1 MKPIFYAYMITVL
14 VFSAC
19 SSGKST
25 FERGN
30 YYEAVITSVNR
41 LRRNSDHKKSVETLR
56 QAYPM
61 AVAFYED
68 RAKTALGSSEK
79 FKWTEVVKSY
89 TTINVMHDEIK
100 RCPGALAVI
109 PNPVNYYAKLQEAKQ
124 HAAEEHYAAGIV
136 ALQFGDR
143 QHAKE
148 AYALF
153 KLANDYVAGYK
164 DVNNYLEAA
173 LAAATVK
180 ILVEPIPVHT
190 KSAGVSAEFFN
201 DKISEYVHSAPIS
214 EFVRFYTRAEAQ
226 KLKLNPDH
234 IIQLQF
240 DDFTVGQVYKHEK
253 EVQLSKDSIVM
264 ATYITASAT
273 PAQGTNTVAP
283 TTPAKNNLL
292 APGPGGVTPK
302 APVTASPAPVANVEA
317 ERAAREKAEKERLER
332 ERLERE
338 RLERERLERERLER
352 ERLERER
359 LERERLER
367 ERLERERLER
377 ERLERERLEREKLER
392 ERLERERLEKER
404 IARELAEKQK
414 AAQAHAD
421 QALAEK
427 LRTEKEAA
435 ERAAKEAAD
444 KVNAAAAQAE
454 KDRLERARLET
465 ERLEKERLEKERLE
479 KEKLEKE
486 RLEKERLEKERLEK
500 EKAERE
506 LAEKL
511 KAEKERAEKA
521 AAEKALAEKAEKER
535 AEKEKADKARAEKE
549 KAEKA
554 RYTDP
559 TINAED
565 TLNVKDPVTVCHIPP
580 GNNMNARTLVIN
592 RAALKAHLAH
602 GDREGDCHPEN
613 KGQKGN
619 APGNDKGGSEKKEE
633 LKKEKGPEKKGST
646 SIERTGN
653 DQSILYQ
660 SEPVLFASI
669 ANDPEHLMRY
679 LEPGSATIEG
689 DTNKVYGTVKAT
701 LYHFTKT
708 TTSRG
713 VVSFRIVDAKTG
725 ALLSSEKLPGE
736 FVWVSE
742 WATFNG
748 DERALSAEH
757 LNLTKMKEKPAP
769 PPQDLF
775 IEFTRP
781 IYDQITTKIREFY
794 KNY

>member
-30 YYEAVITSVNR
+30 YYEAVITSINR
-41 LRRNSDHKKSVETLR
+41 LRRNNDHKKSVETLR

-164 DVNNYLEAA
+164 EVNSYLEAA

-180 ILVEPIPVHT
+180 VLVESIPVHT
-190 KSAGVSAEFFN
+190 KSVGVSAEFFN

-226 KLKLNPDH
+226 KLRLNPDH

-264 ATYITASAT
+264 GTYITASTGQASDAKPFAAT
-273 PAQGTNTVAP
+273 PVTKSNLVVPGAGVVAS
-283 TTPAKNNLL
+283 KE
-292 APGPGGVTPK
+292 V
-302 APVTASPAPVANVEA
+302 PVSSNPAPVSNVDA
-317 ERAAREKAEKERLER
+317 EKAAREKAEKERRERLEKERLDRERSER

-338 RLERERLERERLER
+338 RLERERLEKERI
-352 ERLERER
+352 
-359 LERERLER
+359 
-367 ERLERERLER
+367 
-377 ERLERERLEREKLER
+377 ER

-404 IARELAEKQK
+404 LARELAEKQK
-414 AAQAHAD
+414 AAQAQAD

-427 LRTEKEAA
+427 LQAEKEAA
-435 ERAAKEAAD
+435 ERAAKEAAE
-444 KVNAAAAQAE
+444 KVKAAAEQAE
-454 KDRLERARLET
+454 KDRLEHARLER
-465 ERLEKERLEKERLE
+465 ERLEREQLEREK
-479 KEKLEKE
+479 
-486 RLEKERLEKERLEK
+486 LEK

-506 LAEKL
+506 LAEKI
-511 KAEKERAEKA
+511 KAEKERAEKENAEKA
-521 AAEKALAEKAEKER
+521 AVEKALAEKAAKER
-535 AEKEKADKARAEKE
+535 ADKEKADKARAEKE
-549 KAEKA
+549 KTEKA
-554 RYTDP
+554 KYADP
-559 TINAED
+559 TINAGD
-565 TLNVKDPVTVCHIPP
+565 TLNVKDPVTICHIPP

-602 GDREGDCHPEN
+602 GDSEGDCHTE
-613 KGQKGN
+613 KKEQKGN
-619 APGNDKGGSEKKEE
+619 APGNDKVGNEKKEE
-633 LKKEKGPEKKGST
+633 LKKDKGPEKKGTS
-646 SIERTGN
+646 SIERNGN
-653 DQSILYQ
+653 EQSILQ
-660 SEPVLFASI
+660 HSEPVLFASI
-669 ANDPEHLMRY
+669 ASDPEHFMRY
-679 LEPGSATIEG
+679 MDPGNATIEG

-708 TTSRG
+708 TTSKG
-713 VVSFRIVDAKTG
+713 VVSFRIIDAKTG
-725 ALLSSEKLPGE
+725 ALLSAEKLPGE

-781 IYDQITTKIREFY
+781 IYDQITTKVREFY